1 MDLQT
6 EIILD
11 SFDKRFD
18 VERWVR
24 LKNKLNIRTQ
34 EVIEEVFAEIN
45 SQLEAKG
52 MKTGF
57 NGENEGDRLIDA
69 FFIGFKVK
77 AYAATKHTNDFK
89 KLKKALHS
97 QLRWFFTH
105 ITITQIDDN
114 WIHLNVRNEHLWNFK
129 LVSGI
134 NTLYK
139 TNYD

>member
-6 EIILD
+6 EITLD

-69 FFIGFKVK
+69 FFIGFEIK
-77 AYAATKHTNDFK
+77 AYAVTKHTNDFK

-114 WIHLNVRNEHLWNFK
+114 WIHLKVRNEHLWNFK